1 MPIISYRGLNPAMA
15 LIRKAFYTLL
25 IVIVLG
31 VAALYFIAQ
40 TGYAA
45 GWISQWI
52 SNNSPYR
59 LAFSNLDYSLSSPF
73 RLTLNQAEFGVKERE
88 PLVKAQKLTVDL
100 GDDFWQT
107 PLSFASLEV
116 DGGTLTLSADKTG
129 APDVRSQRLQ
139 LRNVSVDV
147 KTPEIALKGEGVNG
161 GFLPWRLTSGLIPT
175 DNAHFEFSASKL
187 WLNELETANVL
198 IQGDVRDNQLLL
210 TNVGADLAGGLLT
223 GSAKRA
229 PDGRWTIDYFRLSDV
244 KYQSHQAL
252 PALLTQIDNYVDG
265 VSLTLNRADLI
276 NTNIQGDGWALSD
289 FSLSL
294 KDLRREGGL
303 WQADAGSALFNAYD
317 IVLGDQHLV
326 NPVLNLELEGDTLKI
341 KQFSSRWQDGL
352 VRATGAWSRKDHT
365 LRLDDVA
372 LTSLL
377 YTLPQSWKSA
387 LLEPMPDWL
396 RELYVNKFAVNRSII
411 IDINPDFPFQFTSVD
426 SSGSDLHL
434 VKDRQFGLWKGN
446 LTVNASA
453 ATLNKTDLRHPS
465 TVVSADANAITFSDT
480 SAFTATGLL
489 EGQATIGQ
497 SSDRPLDLSLSGR
510 GVSVNI
516 LQNWGW
522 EPVPLKGNGS
532 LKLTLKG
539 SLKGAEAKPD
549 LKSSLSI
556 QGDDGQRYPD
566 EQNATP
572 QQEAPT
578 QPSQEESPAPQPLF

>member
-1 MPIISYRGLNPAMA
+1 MA

-31 VAALYFIAQ
+31 VVALYFIAQ
-40 TGYAA
+40 TGVAA
-45 GWISQWI
+45 GWISQWV
-52 SNNSPYR
+52 SNNTPYR
-59 LAFSNLDYSLSSPF
+59 LVFSNLDYSLGSPF
-73 RLTLNQAEFGVKERE
+73 RLELNQAEFGAKERE
-88 PLVKAQKLTVDL
+88 PLVKAQKITVDL
-100 GDDFWQT
+100 GDGFWQT

-116 DGGTLTLSADKTG
+116 DGGSLRLSADETG

-139 LRNVSVDV
+139 LRNVAVDV
-147 KTPEIALKGEGVNG
+147 KTPAMTLRGEGVNG
-161 GFLPWRLTSGLIPT
+161 GFLPWRLASGLIPT
-175 DNAHFEFSASKL
+175 DNAHFEFSAAKL

-229 PDGRWTIDYFRLSDV
+229 PDGRWTIDYLRLSDV
-244 KYQSHQAL
+244 KYQSHQTLA
-252 PALLTQIDNYVDG
+252 ALLTQIDDYADG
-265 VSLTLNRADLI
+265 VNLTLNRADLI

-294 KDLRREGGL
+294 KDMQRENGL

-317 IVLGDQHLV
+317 VVLGDQHLV
-326 NPVLNLELEGDTLKI
+326 NPVLNLELAGDTLKI

-352 VRATGAWSRKDHT
+352 VRASGVWSRKERA

-387 LLEPMPDWL
+387 LTEPMSDWL
-396 RELYVNKFAVNRSII
+396 RELRIDKFAVNRSII

-426 SSGSDLHL
+426 SNGSDLFL
-434 VKDRQFGLWKGN
+434 IKDGRFGLWKGS
-446 LTVNASA
+446 LTANASA

-480 SAFTATGLL
+480 SAFTSTGLL
-489 EGQATIGQ
+489 EGQATLGQ
-497 SSDRPLDLSLSGR
+497 ANDRPLDLTLSGR
-510 GVSVNI
+510 AVSVNV

-522 EPVPLKGNGS
+522 KPVPLQGDGS
-532 LKLTLKG
+532 ISLTLKG
-539 SLKGAEAKPD
+539 SLKGSEGKPT
-549 LKSSLSI
+549 LTAAS
-556 QGDDGQRYPD
+556 DDGQQVVQRYPD
-566 EQNATP
+566 GQSEEP
-572 QQEAPT
+572 QPQAAPAP
-578 QPSQEESPAPQPLF
+578 QAESPAQEPLF